1 MAGSEAI
8 GPCALYYEQFEIG
21 AHWRSPSR
29 TLTETDALM
38 FAALSGDLESL
49 CFDATAPANSGGRRI
64 SGPCALALATGLEQR
79 LGLKEGTGIAF
90 LGATWVCHRPLYAA
104 DTVRVEQRVR
114 SMRVT
119 RNAERGIVA
128 FDVRLVSHRDDTLY
142 SGVWTLLMRRN
153 SALSSRAGGNQG
165 RVEAAADISA
175 AAAAGSTGAM
185 PEFRIGESWTTPR
198 RTVTETDI
206 AQFCALT
213 GDYNP
218 AHSDAEF
225 ARTSP
230 FGERILQGP
239 AGLAVAHGLY
249 SRLDAGRS
257 VGPQMGAVNWV
268 FKEPILMRD
277 TLRAVLTVKA
287 MPSPHSVLLD
297 AVVLNQHDKIV
308 HQGEWTMVA
317 R

>member
-38 FAALSGDLESL
+38 FAALSGDMASL
-49 CFDATAPANSGGRRI
+49 CFDATASANSCGRRI

-90 LGATWVCHRPLYAA
+90 LGATWVCHGPLYAA
-104 DTVRVEQRVR
+104 DTVRVEQSVR
-114 SMRVT
+114 SMRAT
-119 RNAERGIVA
+119 KNAERGIVA
-128 FDVRLVSHRDDTLY
+128 FDVRLVSHRGGMLY
-142 SGVWTLLMRRN
+142 SGVWTLLIRRN
-153 SALSSRAGGNQG
+153 PALSVRAGANDGHF
-165 RVEAAADISA
+165 EAAADLA
-175 AAAAGSTGAM
+175 TTAAAGSTAAM
-185 PEFRIGESWTTPR
+185 SEFRVGESWTTPR

-239 AGLAVAHGLY
+239 AGLAIAHGLY
-249 SRLDAGRS
+249 SRLDVGRDLQI
-257 VGPQMGAVNWV
+257 VAVNWT
-268 FKEPILMRD
+268 FKEPILMSD
-277 TLRAVLTVKA
+277 TLRAAITVKA
-287 MPSPHSVLLD
+287 VPSPHVALLD
-297 AVVLNQHDKIV
+297 AVVLNHRDRIV
-308 HQGEWTMVA
+308 QQGEWTMAA